1 MIGKKKCSI
10 RTKYIYKLC
19 IFCQQK
25 LLWKCLSGE
34 FYSFYVS
41 MLILAEDLDLFG
53 HTAQSRWYINILILV
68 IHFLYIYNVPK
79 ISKSLMQLRV
89 PFMEFVLMRSWA
101 FSGGVTVPV
110 EGNCRVFAFGVL
122 ASQTPMW
129 LTSQLSRGDLWCIIF
144 CLLFKTMYANFWRCF
159 VCLPMKKISIVSQV

>member
-1 MIGKKKCSI
+1 MSHDGRLRVGDADFRISHS
-10 RTKYIYKLC
+10 
-19 IFCQQK
+19 
-25 LLWKCLSGE
+25 LL
-34 FYSFYVS
+34 
-41 MLILAEDLDLFG
+41 
-53 HTAQSRWYINILILV
+53 
-68 IHFLYIYNVPK
+68 
-79 ISKSLMQLRV
+79 LRV